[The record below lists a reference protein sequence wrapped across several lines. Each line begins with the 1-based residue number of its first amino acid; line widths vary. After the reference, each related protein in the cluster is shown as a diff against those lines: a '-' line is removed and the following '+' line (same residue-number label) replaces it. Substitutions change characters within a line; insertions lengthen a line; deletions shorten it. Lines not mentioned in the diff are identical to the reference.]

1 MIENLIEKF
10 RRKVRIRIPA
20 TTSNLGPGFDA
31 LGMALKLYNEIEVSW
46 LREHGDVHTEIE
58 GEGFAQLPRGEKNP
72 IVQAF
77 RLILPKTRFPYAM
90 RMRMKNR
97 IPLAR
102 GLGSSA
108 AARLG
113 GLLAAAAL
121 RDFRESAVADMVA
134 QAVALEGHPDNVIP
148 AFHGGLCVSIWD
160 GVHGNVALGE
170 GGGRHPLWL
179 RLKIP
184 RDLGVV
190 VCMPDFEV
198 STEKARKL
206 LPAKVPLKDA
216 VHNVQRTALLIGAL
230 ERGELGLLRVAM
242 DDLLHQPYR
251 RPLMRGM
258 DSVIAAAVRAGA
270 FGAAL
275 SGAGPTILALTLR
288 GPKQAKIG
296 REMQK
301 AFFRS
306 GVESR
311 YLALDVEPTGARIEI
326 ET

>member
-1 MIENLIEKF
+1 MISSPAEKY
-10 RRKVRIRIPA
+10 RRSVRVRIPA

-31 LGMALKLYNEIEVSW
+31 LGMALKLYNDLEVCRLPVPGELCAEI
-46 LREHGDVHTEIE
+46 D
-58 GEGFAQLPRGEKNP
+58 GEGLAQLPRSEKNL
-72 IVQAF
+72 ILQAF
-77 RLILPKTRFPYAM
+77 RLLLPKSRFPYALQV
-90 RMRMKNR
+90 RMINR

-121 RDFRESAVADMVA
+121 RDFRDTSAADVVARA
-134 QAVALEGHPDNVIP
+134 CGLEGHPDNVIP

-160 GVHGNVALGE
+160 GGQ
-170 GGGRHPLWL
+170 PTWL

-190 VCMPDFEV
+190 VCLPDFEV

-206 LPAKVPLKDA
+206 LPVKVPLRDA
-216 VHNVQRTALLIGAL
+216 VHNASRLALLIGAL
-230 ERGELGLLRVAM
+230 ERGELGLLKTAM
-242 DDLLHQPYR
+242 EDVLHQPYR
-251 RPLMRGM
+251 RPIMRGM
-258 DSVIAAAVRAGA
+258 DAVIAAAIHAGA

-275 SGAGPTILALTLR
+275 SGAGPSILALTLR

-296 REMQK
+296 RAMQK

-311 YLALDVEPTGARIEI
+311 YLALDVEPAGARIEI

>member
-1 MIENLIEKF
+1 MIENPVERY
-10 RRKVRIRIPA
+10 RRKVRVRLPA

-31 LGMALKLYNEIEVSW
+31 LGMALKLYNEVEVSW
-46 LREHGDVHTEIE
+46 VKEHGEAHTEIE
-58 GEGFAQLPRGEKNP
+58 GEGFTHLPRGEKNP

-77 RLILPKTRFPYAM
+77 RLLLPKTRFPWAL
-90 RMRMKNR
+90 RFRTRNR
-97 IPLAR
+97 IPLGR

-113 GLLAAAAL
+113 GLLCAAAL
-121 RDFRESAVADMVA
+121 RDFKDAAVQDMVA
-134 QAVALEGHPDNVIP
+134 QAVALEGHPDNVVP

-160 GVHGNVALGE
+160 GVHAGAA
-170 GGGRHPLWL
+170 RHPLWL

-184 RDLGVV
+184 KDLGVV
-190 VCMPDFEV
+190 VCLPDYEV

-216 VHNVQRTALLIGAL
+216 VHNVQRIALLIGAL
-230 ERGELGLLRVAM
+230 ERGELGLLRTAM

-258 DSVIAAAVRAGA
+258 EAVISAAVKAGA

-275 SGAGPTILALTLR
+275 SGAGPSVLALTLR

-311 YLALDVEPTGARIEI
+311 YLALDVEPSGARIEI

>member
-1 MIENLIEKF
+1 MIASAHGKF
-10 RRKVRIRIPA
+10 RPRVRVRVPA
-20 TTSNLGPGFDA
+20 TTSNLGPGFDT
-31 LGMALKLYNEIEVSW
+31 LGMALKLYNEIEVAW
-46 LREHGDVHTEIE
+46 LREPGEVFTDIE
-58 GEGFAQLPRGEKNP
+58 GEGSARLPRGEKNP

-77 RLILPKTRFPYAM
+77 RMILPKSRFPYALRVKM
-90 RMRMKNR
+90 TNR

-121 RDFRESAVADMVA
+121 RDFRNPGVADVVSRA
-134 QAVALEGHPDNVIP
+134 CALEGHPDNVVP
-148 AFHGGLCVSIWD
+148 AFHGGLCASIWD
-160 GVHGNVALGE
+160 GGQPV
-170 GGGRHPLWL
+170 WL
-179 RLKIP
+179 RLKLP

-190 VCMPDFEV
+190 VCLPDFEV

-206 LPAKVPLKDA
+206 LPAMVPFRDA
-216 VHNVQRTALLIGAL
+216 VHNASRVALLIGAL
-230 ERGELGLLRVAM
+230 ERGEMGLLKIAM
-242 DDLLHQPYR
+242 EDVLHQPYR

-258 DSVIAAAVRAGA
+258 DAVIAAAVRAGA

-275 SGAGPTILALTLR
+275 SGAGPSILALTLR

-296 REMQK
+296 RAMQK

-311 YLALDVEPTGARIEI
+311 YLALDVEPAGTRIEI